1 LFKEKGDTMTRREY
15 FMVYSLVVF
24 ICALLLLTL
33 WLMRAG
39 TI

>member
-1 LFKEKGDTMTRREY
+1 MTRREY

>member
-1 LFKEKGDTMTRREY
+1 MTRREY
-15 FMVYSLVVF
+15 FMIYSLVAF

-33 WLMRAG
+33 WLMRMG